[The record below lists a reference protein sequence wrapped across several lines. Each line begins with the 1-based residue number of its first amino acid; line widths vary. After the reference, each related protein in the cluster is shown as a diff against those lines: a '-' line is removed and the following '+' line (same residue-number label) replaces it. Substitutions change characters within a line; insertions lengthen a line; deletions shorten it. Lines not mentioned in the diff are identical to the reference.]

1 MATNVM
7 PLGGLAIPRYNPFLI
22 LARIAKGLPA
32 MPTTKKKPVARPL
45 TESPVATNGPAGEVF
60 TLAEAA
66 AYLRVAE
73 ADVLHLAK
81 VQELPGRRIGN
92 EWRFLKA
99 GLQDWLRTPARIS
112 GKEAFLALAGS
123 WKDDPD
129 IEEIVR
135 EAHRRR
141 GRPVSENEE

>member
-1 MATNVM
+1 MSAIKGKAANRPQNSAIHGRATECVD
-7 PLGGLAIPRYNPFLI
+7 PLIE
-22 LARIAKGLPA
+22 
-32 MPTTKKKPVARPL
+32 VL
-45 TESPVATNGPAGEVF
+45 TAS
-60 TLAEAA
+60 EAA

-73 ADVLHLAK
+73 AEVLRMADR
-81 VQELPGRRIGN
+81 QELPGRRIGN

-99 GLQDWLRTPARIS
+99 GLQDWLRTPARRP
-112 GKEAFLALAGS
+112 GKETLLALAGA

-141 GRPVSENEE
+141 GRPVTENEE

>member
-1 MATNVM
+1 M
-7 PLGGLAIPRYNPFLI
+7 PA
-22 LARIAKGLPA
+22 PA
-32 MPTTKKKPVARPL
+32 
-45 TESPVATNGPAGEVF
+45 ATNGPVGEVL

-66 AYLRVAE
+66 TYLRVAE
-73 ADVLHLAK
+73 EDVLRL
-81 VQELPGRRIGN
+81 VQLQNLPGRQIQN

-99 GLQDWLRTPARIS
+99 GLQDWLRTPARPS
-112 GKEAFLALAGS
+112 GKEAFLALAGI

-141 GRPVSENEE
+141 GRPVAEGE

>member
-1 MATNVM
+1 MSAT
-7 PLGGLAIPRYNPFLI
+7 
-22 LARIAKGLPA
+22 KG
-32 MPTTKKKPVARPL
+32 KPGNR
-45 TESPVATNGPAGEVF
+45 SRNGPVPEAGLVDEVL
-60 TLAEAA
+60 TLSEAA

-73 ADVLHLAK
+73 EDVLRLANL
-81 VQELPGRRIGN
+81 QEVPGRRIGT

-99 GLQDWLRTPARIS
+99 GLRDWLRTPSRRT
-112 GKEAFLALAGS
+112 GKEALLALAGV

-141 GRPVSENEE
+141 GRPLAENEG

>member
-1 MATNVM
+1 MQFCSV
-7 PLGGLAIPRYNPFLI
+7 LRQSQVVQ
-22 LARIAKGLPA
+22 A
-32 MPTTKKKPVARPL
+32 MPTTKKKPAHVSRN
-45 TESPVATNGPAGEVF
+45 SPPTSTNGPAGDVF

-73 ADVLHLAK
+73 ADVLRLADA
-81 VQELPGRRIGN
+81 QGLPGRRIGN

-99 GLQDWLRTPARIS
+99 GLQDWLRTPTRKS
-112 GKEAFLALAGS
+112 GKELFLDLAGL

-141 GRPVSENEE
+141 GRADSENEE

>member
-1 MATNVM
+1 M
-7 PLGGLAIPRYNPFLI
+7 P
-22 LARIAKGLPA
+22 K
-32 MPTTKKKPVARPL
+32 TKKKPI
-45 TESPVATNGPAGEVF
+45 SQPVTAPSAALNGPVSEVF
-60 TLAEAA
+60 TLAETA
-66 AYLRVAE
+66 AYLRLSEV
-73 ADVLHLAK
+73 DVVDL
-81 VQELPGRRIGN
+81 VQSQDLPGRFTGR

-112 GKEAFLALAGS
+112 GKEALLALAGA

-141 GRPVSENEE
+141 GRPMTEKEP